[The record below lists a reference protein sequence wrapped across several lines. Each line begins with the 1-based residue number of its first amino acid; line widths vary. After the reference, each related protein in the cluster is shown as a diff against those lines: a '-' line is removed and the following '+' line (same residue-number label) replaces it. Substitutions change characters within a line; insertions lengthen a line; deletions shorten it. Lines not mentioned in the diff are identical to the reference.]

1 MDKLTKVTQTD
12 IDEIDKLLEEPE
24 EPEENEDICP
34 KTESGE
40 HVIDWNTLH
49 VSDDVERYID
59 VNCLECG
66 RSGCLGSAKNLEAD
80 IQW

>member
-1 MDKLTKVTQTD
+1 MVDHS
-12 IDEIDKLLEEPE
+12 
-24 EPEENEDICP
+24 